1 MNDRPPEV
9 SGYRTLLWGRFPKDG
24 FQHRKPKDGDSIRVP
39 RPHGQADNDRLVI
52 IMAKKDEKILRV
64 VRIGNSIGVILPKK
78 EYEFRDI
85 EPKDWVKIEFKG
97 VVR

>member
-1 MNDRPPEV
+1 
-9 SGYRTLLWGRFPKDG
+9 
-24 FQHRKPKDGDSIRVP
+24 
-39 RPHGQADNDRLVI
+39 
-52 IMAKKDEKILRV
+52 MAKKDEKILRV

>member
-1 MNDRPPEV
+1 MSAPTTRQK
-9 SGYRTLLWGRFPKDG
+9 RTKGVDE
-24 FQHRKPKDGDSIRVP
+24 
-39 RPHGQADNDRLVI
+39 
-52 IMAKKDEKILRV
+52 MAKKDEKILRV